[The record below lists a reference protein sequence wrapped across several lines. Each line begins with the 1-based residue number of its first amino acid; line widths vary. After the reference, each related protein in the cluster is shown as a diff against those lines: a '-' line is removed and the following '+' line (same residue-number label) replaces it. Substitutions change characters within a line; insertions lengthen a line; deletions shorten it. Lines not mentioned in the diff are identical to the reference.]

1 MNRIGKLT
9 GVLLGAA
16 VLSAVTAVSAQAA
29 PLQIWLCTAGPA
41 AGCSTVVDGGAGD
54 LNPVAG
60 VITAVG
66 ATGNS
71 TISTSYPAAGS
82 YQ

>member
-41 AGCSTVVDGGAGD
+41 AGCTTVIDGGAGD
-54 LNPVAG
+54 LNPFAG

-71 TISTSYPAAGS
+71 TIINLIPGFGFH
-82 YQ
+82 Q